1 MLGRKPTRIE
11 LRSQDKEEYTSLKEL
26 EKKGKEPEWPGVGK
40 KQTTA
45 QRIGL
50 VGQPGN
56 DRSSAG
62 QS

>member
-1 MLGRKPTRIE
+1 MTVLISALCALTV
-11 LRSQDKEEYTSLKEL
+11 QYTSLKDL

-50 VGQPGN
+50 AGQPGN
-56 DRSSAG
+56 RSSGGG